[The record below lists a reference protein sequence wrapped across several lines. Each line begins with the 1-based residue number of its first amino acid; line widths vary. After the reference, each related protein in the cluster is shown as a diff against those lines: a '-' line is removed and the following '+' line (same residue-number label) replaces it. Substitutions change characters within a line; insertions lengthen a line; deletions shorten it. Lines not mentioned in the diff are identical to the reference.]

1 MKDNIKFYQF
11 IIPKKDS
18 NLLKFLNDVEI
29 IYKDDEA
36 VLCIK
41 NNKFSLGSNNDGVT
55 FNSIINYLQEDL
67 LGIFKFDS
75 NNEKDHYSEAGIPL
89 GLYYML
95 SISYLWSKII
105 HIPEKKM
112 FLGLILR
119 NIEILN
125 QFLINNTEKSHI
137 NNLFNMMIFCITNI
151 VIQEFDILESLINE
165 DKKKLESKYYNTKN
179 MKNTK
184 SRKRKN
190 SKFNYEIDEDDDSF
204 SESETEFDNNDS
216 FDKDQVENTDFEINF
231 NVENIQS
238 SKLLKDSSI
247 LEISFL
253 LVKYLIKLSKNY
265 ININFSTI
273 GLSEWSLI
281 LSLRIINLLKKLVAE
296 YEIEAF
302 NNKSK
307 INLVKWENLSENLL
321 INILKSII
329 ITKKCKETDEDENLN
344 SCLFDIIT
352 NCFINGSIDLISNVN
367 NGNNPNN
374 RNNII
379 VKDFPSFITTITIQI
394 SEELSNSLFVYILE
408 NLGIYWIKMD
418 KIEDIGE
425 DDNIIVYIS
434 SYVESISVNNPNTI
448 LNNISLIRRI
458 LKVMISYK
466 LRSCFIS
473 SIANSFIEMKNK
485 NSIES
490 CYNLNTSQNID
501 DNNNSIDYTL
511 ENRSQIIEYID
522 LLLER
527 IYDKHHNCR
536 TRSIQSIQRLFVND
550 IIPYSFFITIL
561 KEIKMRTLDES
572 SHTRSSSFNLLR
584 TMIRKAT
591 ENYYHLP
598 LNHEQISCLLNNIN
612 NELNH
617 FNKNTID
624 DLNNTIIKSNKN
636 NEETQSQELI
646 DQNFSKKKE
655 SEYELMKILLLDA
668 KEVSLI
674 VENILDQ
681 VCNNG
686 IYSKINSD
694 VSSCILFICEAVSLN
709 IKKGQT
715 FLSNVLKCIWRVN
728 NVNIL
733 NSVVHGFFIIMFNN
747 VSNFSNPDNQE
758 NYIQN
763 ELENEDQNLKLQ
775 FNEKIVINQ
784 IAVKNLL
791 KVVELFSEDD
801 MMNFSKLLEHLTSKN
816 TQISKKYTQN
826 FDLSLLKNY
835 TINEISLI
843 INNLS
848 NLSIETEKN
857 LKSLLELLL
866 VIMKVESLNSN
877 QMIEIDNKKD
887 SNFEII
893 YQLFLDS
900 ASNKN
905 YSIFDY
911 SIECLN
917 LIKINNQD
925 YINEILLTYI
935 AILSNFDYR
944 LINNSLFINIINSVF
959 NLIANPSNIK
969 FLYIKENKSKV
980 LYIDFFINKLFGYFH
995 KRLINSKELSIV
1007 ELSQI
1012 TNLLSHIVLK
1022 YGNFVE
1028 NLYNKWKY
1036 LHSVSQKN
1044 ASEKTKLLKEKNNE
1058 CGIINLEEEYFEYI
1072 QMILENQLLSNDS
1085 IFYFIVP
1092 IINLLSRDPSLITD
1106 FSSIKNGESDLQW
1119 QLDYS
1124 RNCALISLCKLTS
1137 LTTKLLNI
1145 NEKTTMN
1152 DISGQ
1157 NFNINSKLSNLF
1169 EMPNIQL
1176 IFSFL
1181 YNPSSFN
1188 FISKGQMDDI
1198 MLNIILC
1205 TNDLLIRYPNI
1216 IDPWMEKQYSL
1227 LNLEDNSNNTE
1238 INSLKYNI
1246 MLIINYLLNIGF
1258 IKPKDILLLSYLK
1271 CINKK
1276 SEFSSELS
1284 SLANSFFQ
1292 EFFKDLNNQLAV
1304 NIIPLLINQLAL
1316 EYSNNYTDKTKT
1328 QTIIHQ
1334 THYLL
1339 HFINNKDIVCSGLI
1353 PKFFSR
1359 ISLLNDPKA
1368 IELYVI
1374 ALESL
1379 KLGSKTRCISRIIEN
1394 LNLIT
1399 FHIQEFDFLKQY
1411 FAKIL
1416 QNHINSSQCDTN
1428 SELLSLLNEENLAN
1442 SKTNSN
1448 HINEGT
1454 NQLSSNAENKP
1465 KN

>member
-1 MKDNIKFYQF
+1 MNTNNKFYQF

-18 NLLKFLNDVEI
+18 NLLRFLNNVEI

-36 VLCIK
+36 VLCSK
-41 NNKFSLGSNNDGVT
+41 NNQFSLSSNNNGVPL
-55 FNSIINYLQEDL
+55 NSIINYFQDDL
-67 LGIFKFDS
+67 LRIFKFDL
-75 NNEKDHYSEAGIPL
+75 NEKDHDCSETEIPL

-95 SISYLWSKII
+95 SLSYLWSKII
-105 HIPEKKM
+105 HIHEKKI
-112 FLGLILR
+112 FLSLIFK

-125 QFLINNTEKSHI
+125 QHLMNNTEKSQI

-151 VIQEFDILESLINE
+151 VIQEFDILETLINE
-165 DKKKLESKYYNTKN
+165 DKKKLENKYVNSKGKKN
-179 MKNTK
+179 AK
-184 SRKRKN
+184 SKKRKN
-190 SKFNYEIDEDDDSF
+190 LKHTHEIDEYDDSF
-204 SESETEFDNNDS
+204 SESETELDNNDS
-216 FDKDQVENTDFEINF
+216 FDKGQLENTDFEV
-231 NVENIQS
+231 NVNDENIQGI
-238 SKLLKDSSI
+238 KLIKDSSI

-265 ININFSTI
+265 ININFSTVS
-273 GLSEWSLI
+273 LSEWSII
-281 LSLRIINLLKKLVAE
+281 LSLRIINLVKKLVTN

-302 NNKSK
+302 NDLSR
-307 INLVKWENLSENLL
+307 INIIKWENLSQSLL
-321 INILKSII
+321 INILKSINF
-329 ITKKCKETDEDENLN
+329 TKKCEEVEEYENLN
-344 SCLFDIIT
+344 NCLFDIIT

-367 NGNNPNN
+367 HENNPNN

-379 VKDFPSFITTITIQI
+379 FKDFPSFLSTITIQI
-394 SEELSNSLFVYILE
+394 SEEFSNNLFVYILE

-418 KIEDIGE
+418 KIEDVGE
-425 DDNIIVYIS
+425 DNNIIIYIS
-434 SYVESISVNNPNTI
+434 SYVESVSVNNPNII

-466 LRSCFIS
+466 LRSCFILS
-473 SIANSFIEMKNK
+473 AANSLIEMKNK
-485 NSIES
+485 NEIES
-490 CYNLNTSQNID
+490 CYHSNLGRNTD
-501 DNNNSIDYTL
+501 DSNNSIDYTL
-511 ENRSQIIEYID
+511 ENRSQIIESID

-527 IYDKHHNCR
+527 VYDKHHNCR
-536 TRSIQSIQRLFVND
+536 TRSIQSLQRLFVND
-550 IIPYSFFITIL
+550 IIPYSFFIIIL

-572 SHTRSSSFNLLR
+572 SYVRSSSFNLLR
-584 TMIRKAT
+584 TMVRKAT
-591 ENYYHLP
+591 ENYYHLA
-598 LNHEQISCLLNNIN
+598 LNYEQISNLLNKIN
-612 NELNH
+612 SELNH
-617 FNKNTID
+617 FNKTNID
-624 DLNNTIIKSNKN
+624 DLNNTIINSNKSDK
-636 NEETQSQELI
+636 ETELQELVN
-646 DQNFSKKKE
+646 QNLSKKKE
-655 SEYELMKILLLDA
+655 SEYELMKVLLLDA

-674 VENILDQ
+674 VESILEQ
-681 VCNNG
+681 VCIDG

-709 IKKGQT
+709 IKKGQS

-747 VSNFSNPDNQE
+747 VSNFSNSENQE
-758 NYIQN
+758 SYIQN
-763 ELENEDQNLKLQ
+763 DLEYEEDQNLKLQ
-775 FNEKIVINQ
+775 FNEKVLINQ
-784 IAVKNLL
+784 ITVKNLL
-791 KVVELFSEDD
+791 KVIGLFNEDD

-826 FDLSLLKNY
+826 FDLSLLKSH
-835 TINEISLI
+835 TMNEISLI
-843 INNLS
+843 GSDLTNLNTETENNL
-848 NLSIETEKN
+848 I
-857 LKSLLELLL
+857 SLLELLL

-877 QMIEIDNKKD
+877 HIVEINSKKN
-887 SNFEII
+887 SNFEIL
-893 YQLFLDS
+893 YRLFQNS
-900 ASNKN
+900 VSNEN
-905 YSIFDY
+905 YLIFDY
-911 SIECLN
+911 SIKCLN

-925 YINEILLTYI
+925 YTNEILSTYI
-935 AILSNFDYR
+935 TILSNFDYK
-944 LINNSLFINIINSVF
+944 LINNSLIINIINSVF

-969 FLYIKENKSKV
+969 FLTTKENKSKV
-980 LYIDFFINKLFGYFH
+980 LYIDFFINKLFDHFH
-995 KRLINSKELSIV
+995 KRLINSKEVSMI
-1007 ELSQI
+1007 ELSQV

-1036 LHSVSQKN
+1036 LYSVSQKN
-1044 ASEKTKLLKEKNNE
+1044 SSEKAKLLQDKNNE
-1058 CGIINLEEEYFEYI
+1058 FRIVNLEEEYLEYI
-1072 QMILENQLLSNDS
+1072 QMILENQLLSNHS

-1092 IINLLSRDPSLITD
+1092 IINLLSRDPSLVVDFNSITD
-1106 FSSIKNGESDLQW
+1106 CGSDLQW

-1145 NEKTTMN
+1145 NEKTTIESSTQSLNM
-1152 DISGQ
+1152 
-1157 NFNINSKLSNLF
+1157 NSKLSNLF

-1188 FISKGQMDDI
+1188 FINKAQLDDI

-1216 IDPWMEKQYSL
+1216 IDPWMEKQYLL
-1227 LNLEDNSNNTE
+1227 LNLDENSSGTE

-1271 CINKK
+1271 CISNK
-1276 SEFSSELS
+1276 SEFDSELS

-1316 EYSNNYTDKTKT
+1316 EYSYNYTEKTKT

-1334 THYLL
+1334 TQYLL
-1339 HFINNKDIVCSGLI
+1339 HFVNNKDIVCSALI
-1353 PKFFSR
+1353 PKFLSR
-1359 ISLLNDPKA
+1359 ISLINDSKA

-1379 KLGSKTRCISRIIEN
+1379 KLGSKTRCINKIIEN
-1394 LNLIT
+1394 MNLIT
-1399 FHIQEFDFLKQY
+1399 FHIQEFDFLKKY
-1411 FAKIL
+1411 FAKVL
-1416 QNHINSSQCDTN
+1416 QNHINSSQFHTN
-1428 SELLSLLNEENLAN
+1428 SEILSLLNDESLMH
-1442 SKTNSN
+1442 SKINSN
-1448 HINEGT
+1448 HINEKK
-1454 NQLSSNAENKP
+1454 NQLITDSENKP
-1465 KN
+1465 QN